1 MDVVAGMWDGELN
14 GLITRE
20 TLCGREADWKVIWME
35 TCWDSLTEISDG
47 ELLEVFDGIFDW
59 LLKGD
64 WDGLFGGE

>member
-1 MDVVAGMWDGELN
+1 
-14 GLITRE
+14 
-20 TLCGREADWKVIWME
+20 ME